1 MTQSG
6 RRLFTSEAV
15 CEGHPDKLADQIS
28 DAILDALLEQDRF
41 SRVACETLLK
51 SGLAIVAGEVTTR
64 GYCEIPVV
72 VRQCIKEVG
81 YSDYRMG
88 YDYRS
93 VGVLTMIEG
102 QSPDIAQGV
111 DEDAT
116 KQKDLGAGDQG
127 IMFGYACR
135 ETEELMPLPIVL
147 ARKICNRLAEIR
159 HSGELRY
166 LRPDGKSQV
175 TVEYEGDTPVR
186 LHTIVVSAQHDPD
199 VSLEVLR
206 HDIIEHVVK
215 PLAPRGMLDDRTI
228 YHVNPTGRFVEG
240 GPKADCGLTGR
251 KIIVDTYGGMGHHG
265 GGCFSGK
272 DPTKVDRS
280 ACYFARYAAK
290 NVVAAGLADRCEL
303 QLGYAIGVSQPVSV
317 AVDTYGT
324 GKVADAKIVDLLRKH
339 FDFTPSGMI
348 KHLDLRRPIYKQT
361 ARKGHFGID
370 HPDYTWEITDKA
382 EMLAREAG
390 LVSQAKAA
398 AAAH

>member
-1 MTQSG
+1 MSQKAP
-6 RRLFTSEAV
+6 RLFTSEAV
-15 CEGHPDKLADQIS
+15 CMGHPDKLADQIS
-28 DAILDALLEQDRF
+28 DAILDALLKQDKT

-51 SGLAIVAGEVTTR
+51 SGLAIVAGEVTTHA
-64 GYCEIPVV
+64 YVEIPAI
-72 VRQCIKEVG
+72 VREVIKSVG
-81 YSDYRMG
+81 YTDYRMG
-88 YDYRS
+88 YDYNS

-111 DEDAT
+111 DEDAS
-116 KQKDLGAGDQG
+116 KQKELGAGDQG

-135 ETEELMPLPIVL
+135 ETEELMPLPLVL
-147 ARKICNRLAEIR
+147 ARKICNELARIR
-159 HSGELRY
+159 QTGELRY

-175 TVEYEGDTPVR
+175 TVEYEGDKPVR

-206 HDIIEHVVK
+206 HDLIERVVK
-215 PLAPRGMLDDRTI
+215 PLAPRGMIDDRTI
-228 YHVNPTGRFVEG
+228 FHINPTGRFVEG

-290 NVVAAGLADRCEL
+290 NVVAAGLADRCEI
-303 QLGYAIGVSQPVSV
+303 QLGYAIGVSEPVSI

-324 GKVADAKIVDLLRKH
+324 GQVSDAKIVELLRKH
-339 FDFTPSGMI
+339 FSFAPSAMI
-348 KHLDLRRPIYKQT
+348 RHLDLRRPIYQRT
-361 ARKGHFGID
+361 AREGHFGIE
-370 HPDYTWEITDKA
+370 HPDYTWEKTDKA
-382 EMLAREAG
+382 QILARDAG
-390 LVSQAKAA
+390 LVPAA
-398 AAAH
+398 VGAGAR

>member
-1 MTQSG
+1 
-6 RRLFTSEAV
+6 
-15 CEGHPDKLADQIS
+15 
-28 DAILDALLEQDRF
+28 
-41 SRVACETLLK
+41 
-51 SGLAIVAGEVTTR
+51 
-64 GYCEIPVV
+64 
-72 VRQCIKEVG
+72 
-81 YSDYRMG
+81 
-88 YDYRS
+88 
-93 VGVLTMIEG
+93 
-102 QSPDIAQGV
+102 QGV

-116 KQKDLGAGDQG
+116 RQKDLGAGDQG

-175 TVEYEGDTPVR
+175 TVEYEGDKPVR

-206 HDIIEHVVK
+206 HDIIERVVK
-215 PLAPRGMLDDRTI
+215 PLAPKGMLDDRTI

-290 NVVAAGLADRCEL
+290 NVVAAGLADRCEI
-303 QLGYAIGVSQPVSV
+303 QLGYAIGVSKPVSI

-324 GKVADAKIVDLLRKH
+324 GKVADAKIVELLWKH
-339 FDFTPSGMI
+339 FDFTPAGMI

-361 ARKGHFGID
+361 ARYGHFGID
-370 HPDYTWEITDKA
+370 HPDYTWESTDKA
-382 EMLAREAG
+382 ETLAREAG
-390 LVSQAKAA
+390 LVNPVKVA

>member
-1 MTQSG
+1 MSQSG
-6 RRLFTSEAV
+6 PRLFTSEAV
-15 CEGHPDKLADQIS
+15 CEGHPDKLADQVS
-28 DAILDALLEQDRF
+28 DAILDELLKQDKF

-64 GYCEIPVV
+64 GYCEIPAI

-88 YDYRS
+88 YDYNS

-111 DEDAT
+111 DEDAS

-159 HSGELRY
+159 KSGELRY

-175 TVEYEGDTPVR
+175 TVEYVGDKPVR

-199 VSLEVLR
+199 VQLEVLR
-206 HDIIEHVVK
+206 HDIVERVVK

-290 NVVAAGLADRCEL
+290 NVVAAGLADRCEI
-303 QLGYAIGVSQPVSV
+303 QLGYAIGVSEPVSI

-324 GKVADAKIVDLLRKH
+324 GKVADAKIVELLRKH
-339 FDFTPSGMI
+339 FDFTPAGMI

-361 ARKGHFGID
+361 ARYGHFGVD
-370 HPDYTWEITDKA
+370 HADYTWERTDKA
-382 EMLAREAG
+382 ETLAREAG
-390 LVSQAKAA
+390 LVSLAKAA
-398 AAAH
+398 AVAH